1 MRVKKKK
8 RLRGCQVVWCG
19 SDDQNGS
26 EWLVVLCPSDDQ
38 NRSGWRVVMGDGAC
52 HGIHDE

>member
-26 EWLVVLCPSDDQ
+26 EWLEGSDG
-38 NRSGWRVVMGDGAC
+38 GWCMPW
-52 HGIHDE
+52 HT

>member
-19 SDDQNGS
+19 SGDQNGS